1 MHATGSLKMMN
12 YAGTEIYLLS
22 LLSHCLLIKF
32 HDLNLFYHFEHVD
45 QQSESLEGKYLGKM
59 DL

>member
-32 HDLNLFYHFEHVD
+32 HDSNLFYHFEHVD
-45 QQSESLEGKYLGKM
+45 QQSKGP
-59 DL
+59 